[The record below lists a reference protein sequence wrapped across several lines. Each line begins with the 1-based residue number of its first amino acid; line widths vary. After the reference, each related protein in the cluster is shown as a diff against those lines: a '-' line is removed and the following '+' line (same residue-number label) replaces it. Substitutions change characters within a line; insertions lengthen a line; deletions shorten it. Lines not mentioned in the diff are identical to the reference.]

1 MILKALLDSFIK
13 KTFKKNS
20 KLNTWTDWIKK
31 FIPECGHPSIYPKI
45 GPVRVDTTHTQGG
58 TPPNSYFPE
67 HKPHTSGNIPDIPQ
81 YLASTSQEHLDHVSP
96 IRNVTDTIH
105 TIWASTT
112 LGQSTLLRSML
123 DSCFGLNW
131 EVLIRAP
138 SRFSARGFCS
148 GYVIGRDFLRKPLV
162 NAVFSL
168 VVL

>member
-1 MILKALLDSFIK
+1 MWAPLDLPQNWACESR
-13 KTFKKNS
+13 
-20 KLNTWTDWIKK
+20 
-31 FIPECGHPSIYPKI
+31 HH
-45 GPVRVDTTHTQGG
+45 THTRGN

-123 DSCFGLNW
+123 D
-131 EVLIRAP
+131 A
-138 SRFSARGFCS
+138 A
-148 GYVIGRDFLRKPLV
+148 LV
-162 NAVFSL
+162 
-168 VVL
+168 